1 MKNIYFFYYFLILLF
16 SSQLFGN
23 ETAIGSMLRLLQKE
37 IDFIEVPLSVREA
50 SITTTVEEKPAT
62 EEINQATS
70 SSITAP
76 TVTIESDDFKESQPR
91 EWLFMVYI
99 AGQNNLQK
107 FVKLNLKSMSEEG
120 SSQNVHVIAQVDESG
135 KDEITRVYVGK
146 KKIKILE
153 EHEPTEEFISGTQES
168 LYRFFEWGIQN
179 FPAKKIC
186 LVLWNHGSGAIDPHM
201 WDRNWFFDRDSNV
214 FNFNE
219 NTGLLEL
226 RPLTK
231 MGIVDDIESNETID
245 NERGIAF
252 NEEHSVYLT
261 NTDLTEVIE
270 RIQDDLLGG
279 REIDIIA
286 FDACLMSMIEIACQV
301 NFSAKYM
308 VASEEIVPG
317 NGLPYNK
324 ILKKL
329 AASILSSEKLA
340 IAITQAYAEEYK
352 DVFADFTLSALNLE
366 KIYALKLAM
375 NDVAAALLRLIDS
388 EYGEEIIEMLY
399 AVRVSRKMTTTFFN
413 RDYIDIIHTLQN
425 IKDRVSRFKKLA
437 EIADDVI
444 FLQKA
449 IDYVQQLV
457 IESVIS
463 NVHGCNPLKASGLS
477 MYWPRN
483 SLHSTYQNSVFGK
496 TTRWKQLLQT
506 YISAVR

>member
-1 MKNIYFFYYFLILLF
+1 MN
-16 SSQLFGN
+16 QLFGK
-23 ETAIGSMLRLLQKE
+23 ETAVGSMLRLLQKE
-37 IDFIEVPLSVREA
+37 IDLIETVKDYPELNSVDFTITDSVKQSPGNINGAME
-50 SITTTVEEKPAT
+50 SIDLVVD
-62 EEINQATS
+62 S
-70 SSITAP
+70 H
-76 TVTIESDDFKESQPR
+76 DFKESQPR

-99 AGQNNLQK
+99 AGQNNLHK

-120 SSQNVHVIAQVDESG
+120 SSPNVHVIAQVDEAG
-135 KDEITRVYVGK
+135 KDEITRLYVGK

-168 LYRFFEWGIQN
+168 LYRFVEWGIEN

-231 MGIVDDIESNETID
+231 MGTVGDMVLNEVSD
-245 NERGIAF
+245 KDRGIAF

-286 FDACLMSMIEIACQV
+286 FDACLMGMIEVACQI
-301 NFSAKYM
+301 NFSVKYM

-317 NGLPYNK
+317 NGLPYNR
-324 ILKKL
+324 ILKKFSGPL
-329 AASILSSEKLA
+329 LSPEKLA
-340 IAITQAYAEEYK
+340 LVMTQAYADEYE

-375 NDVAAALLRLIDS
+375 NDVATVLLRLIDS
-388 EYGEEIIEMLY
+388 EYGEEFIEMLY

-425 IKDRVSRFKKLA
+425 IKDRVSRFKKLE
-437 EIADDVI
+437 EIADDVV

-449 IDYVQQLV
+449 IDYVQQLMT
-457 IESVIS
+457 ECVIS
-463 NVHGCNPLKASGLS
+463 NVHGCNPVKASGLS

-483 SLHSTYQNSVFGK
+483 ALHSTYQNSIFGK